1 MSKLR
6 ISFCILLAL
15 AGLYCIYA
23 TLWYGW
29 LTVAGEPEVT
39 EMYRLRYCIYLSL
52 LPIFY
57 VLCIIAL
64 RPKNLW
70 LFLLNSFV
78 SVVWFFSIPIGNA
91 PLWGKVLFVSAS
103 VYLLWRSV
111 CYVKK

>member
-6 ISFCILLAL
+6 ISFCVLLAL
-15 AGLYCIYA
+15 VGLYGIYA
-23 TLWYGW
+23 ALWYGW
-29 LTVAGEPEVT
+29 LTVSGEPECA
-39 EMYRLRYCIYLSL
+39 ELYRMRYCIYLSL
-52 LPIFY
+52 LPLFY
-57 VLCIIAL
+57 VLYIIAL
-64 RPKNLW
+64 RPKRLW

-91 PLWGKVLFVSAS
+91 SLWVKALFVSAS